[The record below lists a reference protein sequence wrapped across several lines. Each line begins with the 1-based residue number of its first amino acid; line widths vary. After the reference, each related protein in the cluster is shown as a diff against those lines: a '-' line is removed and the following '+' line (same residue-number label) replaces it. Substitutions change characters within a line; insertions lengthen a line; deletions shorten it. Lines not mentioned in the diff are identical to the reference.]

1 MFQGILNR
9 YKNLTSLYYLS
20 SKGSQDSETKY
31 LGCFLDFANLPDLA
45 LHLELKLLGSADS
58 LKLALKNSGELSSSV
73 FSHSQKA
80 IFGAIRIAC
89 YTGQLLVTLISSSG
103 ANPAETRF
111 TSDFLYLW
119 RSKFEC
125 EFLSRSSVK

>member
-20 SKGSQDSETKY
+20 CKGSQDSETRY
-31 LGCFLDFANLPDLA
+31 SGGFLGFPNLLDLTLI
-45 LHLELKLLGSADS
+45 LELKLSGSADF
-58 LKLALKNSGELSSSV
+58 LKLALKNLGERRASV

-80 IFGAIRIAC
+80 VCGAIRIAC
-89 YTGQLLVTLISSSG
+89 YTGQSLVTLISSSG

-111 TSDFLYLW
+111 TSDFLNLW

-125 EFLSRSSVK
+125 EFLSRSSAK